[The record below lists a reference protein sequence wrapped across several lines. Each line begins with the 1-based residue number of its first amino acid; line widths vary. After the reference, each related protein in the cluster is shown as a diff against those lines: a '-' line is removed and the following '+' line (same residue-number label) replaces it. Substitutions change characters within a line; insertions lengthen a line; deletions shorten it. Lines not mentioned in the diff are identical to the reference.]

1 MEKKQVRK
9 KERWPEIE
17 FPGGT
22 LSANMGVITYIYK
35 GLEGPVN
42 GPVPLGRAKF
52 MSSGGRIV
60 WGEAE
65 EMLKFLK
72 NTELANQTALRL
84 KYLPQENI
92 IQVLFG
98 YRMVEEFSTRKP
110 VPKPW
115 LPALKLAADALK
127 VPDGDKVRMFNSYP
141 PKPKQEEPAEV
152 TRSLDILE
160 LSGRTQKVLEDADIT
175 TVEGLLE
182 LFQKGDDV
190 VLALDNVG
198 ERSLE
203 EIKGALES
211 LESKSK
217 SEG

>member
-1 MEKKQVRK
+1 METKQRK
-9 KERWPEIE
+9 KRERWPEIE
-17 FPGGT
+17 FPGGNK

-35 GLEGPVN
+35 GLEGPVD
-42 GPVPLGRAKF
+42 GPVPWGRAKF
-52 MSSGGRIV
+52 MFSGGRV
-60 WGEAE
+60 FWGDAN

-72 NTELANQTALRL
+72 DTELADQAALRL

-98 YRMVEEFSTRKP
+98 YRLVEKFSTKKP

-115 LPALKLAADALK
+115 LAVLKLAADSLN

-141 PKPKQEEPAEV
+141 PKSKQEEPAET
-152 TRSLDILE
+152 TRSLDILA
-160 LSGRTQKVLEDADIT
+160 LNGRTQKALEDAGIT

-182 LFQKGDDV
+182 LLQKGNDV

-198 ERSLE
+198 EKSLE

-211 LESKSK
+211 LDS
-217 SEG
+217 